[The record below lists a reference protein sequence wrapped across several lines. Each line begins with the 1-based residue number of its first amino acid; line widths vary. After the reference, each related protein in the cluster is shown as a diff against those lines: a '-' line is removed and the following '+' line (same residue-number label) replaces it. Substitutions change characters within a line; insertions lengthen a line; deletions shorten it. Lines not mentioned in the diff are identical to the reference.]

1 MKKTFLSL
9 CVVSLLSLT
18 AFSDESI
25 TQQDT
30 NELNHISSASTL
42 PKLSSSDTIDDW
54 ADKALQSFGISE
66 FGENNGK
73 FFIFAQQ
80 SVMLKPTDPQFGDAV
95 INAYDKALVKL
106 QEKYV
111 MLRFGKITTDKIKS
125 LYSDRST
132 NAKQLELPKPKEKG
146 FLSKLM
152 LVLDTK
158 LDVMGAKLDDELVDL
173 GVDRNSIKDMTPAM
187 KKDLYR
193 NKFIKNTM
201 RSAQGSIAGLI
212 PIQTS
217 IASDN
222 KGTYSIGVIAVASP
236 KTIQI
241 AKDISLKR
249 KSIITGKGRDLT
261 ALLPTSN
268 EQFLGTFG
276 TRLAYDLDGSPVI
289 LSYGIASYLPD
300 TGDDYINDELKAD
313 ARSAAIANADAQIAE
328 LINGKMNIKAQ
339 KQSGEETKKY
349 VEREL
354 KQNSDTIEK
363 TIKNIIKITDKTAKS
378 SASAKLQGISTIKKW
393 RYTSPDKHKY
403 VGVVR
408 AWKYSTLKAVENFNH
423 PSRQKAKQN
432 KRDNYNGASQMQ
444 SSEPINTINDF

>member
-9 CVVSLLSLT
+9 CVLSLLSFP
-18 AFSDESI
+18 AFSDEAI

-30 NELNHISSASTL
+30 NDINNMSSASTI
-42 PKLSSSDTIDDW
+42 PQLSSSDTIDDW
-54 ADKALQSFGISE
+54 ADKSLQSFGISD

-80 SVMLKPTDPQFGDAV
+80 SVMLKPTDPQFGDSV
-95 INAYDKALVKL
+95 INAYDKALMKL

-111 MLRFGKITTDKIKS
+111 MIRFGKTTTDKIKS
-125 LYSDRST
+125 FYSDRST
-132 NAKQLELPKPKEKG
+132 NAKKLELPRAKEKG
-146 FLSKLM
+146 FLSKVM
-152 LVLDTK
+152 LVLDK
-158 LDVMGAKLDDELVDL
+158 QLDVMGAKLDDELVDL
-173 GVDRNSIKDMTPAM
+173 GVDRNSISNMTPKM
-187 KKDLYR
+187 KKDIFR
-193 NKFIKNTM
+193 DKFIKNTM
-201 RSAQGSIAGLI
+201 RNAQGSIAGLI

-222 KGTYSIGVIAVASP
+222 KGTYTIGVIAVASP

-241 AKDISLKR
+241 AKDISLQR
-249 KSIITGKGRDLT
+249 KSIIVGKGRDIT
-261 ALLPTSN
+261 TLLPTSN
-268 EQFLGTFG
+268 KQFLGTFG
-276 TRLAYDLDGSPVI
+276 TRLAYDMSGSPVI
-289 LSYGIASYLPD
+289 LSYGMASYLPD
-300 TGDDYINDELKAD
+300 SGDDYINDELKSD
-313 ARSAAIANADAQIAE
+313 ARSTAIANADAQIAE
-328 LINGKMNIKAQ
+328 LINGQMNVKSQ
-339 KQSGEETKKY
+339 KKSGEETRKY

-408 AWKYSTLKAVENFNH
+408 AWKYSTLEAVSNFNN
-423 PSRQKAKQN
+423 PTRQLKSQD
-432 KRDNYNGASQMQ
+432 RDRNYNGSSQMQ
-444 SSEPINTINDF
+444 SSEPINTMNDF